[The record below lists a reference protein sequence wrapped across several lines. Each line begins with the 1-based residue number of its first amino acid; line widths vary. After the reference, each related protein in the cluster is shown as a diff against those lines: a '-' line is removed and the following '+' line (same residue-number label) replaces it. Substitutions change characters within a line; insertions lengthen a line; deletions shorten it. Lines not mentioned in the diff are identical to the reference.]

1 MSTVLVVD
9 DDQKIR
15 KLLRLLLTKQGFDVI
30 EAENGEAGVILFREK
45 SPEAVVIDIIMP
57 EKDGLT
63 AIREIKALNREAR
76 IIAMSGGLVLT
87 PAAYLEEARRNG
99 ADHIL
104 PKPIDREQVFT
115 AIRDLLAR

>member
-1 MSTVLVVD
+1 MSTVLIVD

-15 KLLRLLLTKQGFDVI
+15 KLLRILLTKEGIDVI
-30 EAENGEAGVILFREK
+30 EAENGEAGVTLFREK

-104 PKPIDREQVFT
+104 SKPIDGEQFFT
-115 AIRDLLAR
+115 AIRELLAR